1 MPSKKNVIVLGT
13 LGVGKSTL
21 MNRIA
26 GVDKFV
32 TSDGAEGCTQLPLS
46 YTFKKDGVDIT
57 VTDTP
62 GTNDPDMDIATWIA
76 GFRKEAE
83 K

>member
-1 MPSKKNVIVLGT
+1 MLGA

-26 GVDKFV
+26 GVDQFE
-32 TSDGAEGCTQLPLS
+32 TSDGVEGCTLWPSS
-46 YTFKKDGVDIT
+46 YTFNKDGADIT
-57 VTDTP
+57 VIDTP

-76 GFRKEAE
+76 SFKKEAA